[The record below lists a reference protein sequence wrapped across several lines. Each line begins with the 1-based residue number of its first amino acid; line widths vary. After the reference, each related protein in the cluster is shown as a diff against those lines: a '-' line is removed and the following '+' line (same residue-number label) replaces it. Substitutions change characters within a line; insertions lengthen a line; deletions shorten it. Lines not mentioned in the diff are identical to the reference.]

1 VHASPILQ
9 VHPSLRCD
17 LACAHCYSVSG
28 PHARDEV
35 PLRTLVR
42 AVEDAAD
49 EGYTRLAVSGG
60 EPLMYEHL
68 ASLLASGRRAGMQTS
83 LVTNGM
89 LVHHRQ
95 RWDPIVPLL
104 DAVAISIDGTRAEHD
119 SIRGRAGAFDR
130 TVENLAIVRESGVP
144 FALIVTLTR
153 YNVGSLE
160 SVVRLAA
167 EAGATGVQVHPLSL
181 VGRASV
187 ELADHR
193 PDELELMTAIVESQW
208 LGDELG
214 IPVEL
219 DAADRVRLARYR
231 HDIVPESAEVSLG
244 ELCPVLVVAADGSVR
259 PLTWGIDPSIWLGSL
274 HDAHLADLV
283 ESWRETD
290 APARLVDACKRT
302 WLDLTAPGGPAAA
315 YWLDEV
321 SERVA
326 AGA

>member
-1 VHASPILQ
+1 MHASPILQ
-9 VHPSLRCD
+9 VHPSLRCN

-35 PLRTLVR
+35 PLRTLER

-49 EGYTRLAVSGG
+49 EGFTQLAVSGG

-68 ASLLASGRRAGMQTS
+68 TRLLASGRRAGMMTS

-95 RWDPIVPLL
+95 RWEPVVPLL

-119 SIRGRAGAFDR
+119 AIRGRVGAFDR
-130 TVENLAIVRESGVP
+130 TVENLALVRESGVP
-144 FALIVTLTR
+144 FAVIVTLTQ

-231 HDIVPESAEVSLG
+231 HDIVPESADVSLG

-274 HDAHLADLV
+274 HDAPLADLV
-283 ESWRETD
+283 ESWRETE
-290 APARLVDACKRT
+290 APTRLVDACARA
-302 WLDLTAPGGPAAA
+302 WLDLTSPTGPAAA

-326 AGA
+326 AG